1 MRTLKV
7 ALGGRSYEVR
17 VGAGL
22 LGRAGEMIAPLLARP
37 RTVVVTDEN
46 VAELHLAELTSSLQ
60 AAGVQCETVVLP
72 AGEETKSFAGL
83 DELCDQLLSHELDRK
98 DLVVALG
105 GGVIGDL
112 AGFAAAIY
120 KRGIDFIQVPTT
132 LLAQVDSSV
141 GGKTAIDT
149 PRGKNLI
156 GAFHQPRLVLAD
168 LTVLGSL
175 PDRQM
180 RAGFA
185 EVLKYGLLGD
195 PAFFVWL
202 ENHAAKVL
210 AHDAQAVEHAVVRSV
225 EMKAQIVAAD
235 ERETSGARALL
246 NLGHTFGHAL
256 EAETGFGEALLHG
269 EAVALGSAMAFRF
282 SAGLG
287 LCDPQEASRV
297 DAVMEASG
305 LPWRMDQI
313 QGGPF
318 TADRLL
324 AHMAQDKKAEG
335 GRLVL
340 VLARRIGEAFVEPD
354 VEAAR
359 LRDFLLAEGARP

>member
-1 MRTLKV
+1 
-7 ALGGRSYEVR
+7 
-17 VGAGL
+17 
-22 LGRAGEMIAPLLARP
+22 
-37 RTVVVTDEN
+37 
-46 VAELHLAELTSSLQ
+46 
-60 AAGVQCETVVLP
+60 
-72 AGEETKSFAGL
+72 
-83 DELCDQLLSHELDRK
+83 
-98 DLVVALG
+98 
-105 GGVIGDL
+105 
-112 AGFAAAIY
+112 
-120 KRGIDFIQVPTT
+120 
-132 LLAQVDSSV
+132 VDSSV

-149 PRGKNLI
+149 ARGKNLI
-156 GAFHQPRLVLAD
+156 GACHQPRLVLAD

-175 PDRQM
+175 PDHQM

-210 AHDAQAVEHAVVRSV
+210 AHDASAVEHAVVRSV
-225 EMKAQIVAAD
+225 EMKAAIVAAD
-235 ERETSGARALL
+235 ERETSGGRALL

-269 EAVALGSAMAFRF
+269 EAVALGSALAFRF

-297 DAVMEASG
+297 DRAMEASG
-305 LPWRMDQI
+305 LPWRMQQI
-313 QGGPF
+313 EGAPF
-318 TADRLL
+318 SADRLL

-340 VLARRIGEAFVEPD
+340 VLARRIGDAFVADD
-354 VEAAR
+354 VDAGR
-359 LRDFLLAEGARP
+359 LRDFLIAEGAEP